1 MKVSKGGL
9 PDKLDLLFLMDGSMS
24 VKSGPFAQG
33 LGFVNKIV
41 GKMHI
46 SASHGR
52 VGFVQFAHKVRE
64 GVIGLKQST
73 QMGKSSLMSTVKNTP
88 YLSGGTEIGRALQEA
103 IAMFKHDGRSDGAEK
118 YIMVLS
124 DGGSKTASLITAA
137 MKQISALKIKT
148 FAVAIGSAAKL
159 PESRRQLLQIAQGK
173 ANHLF
178 EVDNYNQLNEELLKK
193 ILVAQCD

>member
-24 VKSGPFAQG
+24 VKAGPFAQG

-64 GVIGLKQST
+64 
-73 QMGKSSLMSTVKNTP
+73 
-88 YLSGGTEIGRALQEA
+88 R
-103 IAMFKHDGRSDGAEK
+103 
-118 YIMVLS
+118 
-124 DGGSKTASLITAA
+124 GSNS
-137 MKQISALKIKT
+137 
-148 FAVAIGSAAKL
+148 
-159 PESRRQLLQIAQGK
+159 
-173 ANHLF
+173 
-178 EVDNYNQLNEELLKK
+178 
-193 ILVAQCD
+193 